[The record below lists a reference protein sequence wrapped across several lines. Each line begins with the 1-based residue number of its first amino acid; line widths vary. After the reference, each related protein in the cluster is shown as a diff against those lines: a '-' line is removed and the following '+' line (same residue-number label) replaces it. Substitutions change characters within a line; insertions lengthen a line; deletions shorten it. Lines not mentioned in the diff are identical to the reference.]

1 MNSDTFYK
9 KLSSVLD
16 IEGQRINDKD
26 ELKKFRSWDSL
37 GMMTF
42 VTTFKDLTKKKI
54 NPVQVGQCKLVGE
67 LKKLI
72 L

>member
-16 IEGQRINDKD
+16 VEGQSISDKD
-26 ELKKFRSWDSL
+26 ELAKFKSWDSL

-42 VTTFKDLTKKKI
+42 VITFKDLTKKKI
-54 NPVQVGQCKLVGE
+54 NPVQVGKCKLAGE
-67 LKKLI
+67 LKKLV